1 MKIVRDKDMKFTNVR
16 NPVVTIGNFD
26 GVHRGHQALIERVRN
41 KARELDGESVIITFY
56 PHPVKVLCPDC
67 NLKFITPHKRKLEL
81 LAHYGVDV
89 TWVISFSR
97 EFASLPAHDFV
108 KNYLVDYLGVKWI
121 IVGYDYHF
129 GKNREGNINFL
140 KEQGKLYNFV
150 VESVSEIVVGSLIV
164 SSTSVRKLIQQG
176 HMQMV
181 ANLLGRPYEIR
192 GKVIRGRNRGG
203 RLLGFPTANIDIGE
217 YVPPRTGVYAV
228 RVVVD
233 GEMYNGAANCGY
245 NPTFCDS
252 GLSLEIHI
260 LDFDRYIYNK
270 QVSVQ
275 FIKYIR
281 EEKRFSGI
289 DELVDQIRRDVEAVR
304 QILC

>member
-1 MKIVRDKDMKFTNVR
+1 MRIVKDTDMKFTDVK

-26 GVHRGHQALIERVRN
+26 GVHKGHQALIERVRN
-41 KARELDGESVIITFY
+41 KARELDGESVIITFH

-67 NLKFITPHKRKLEL
+67 NLKFITPHRRKLEL
-81 LAHYGVDV
+81 LADYGVDV
-89 TWVISFSR
+89 TWVISFSK
-97 EFASLPAHDFV
+97 EFASLSAHDFV
-108 KNYLVDYLGVKWI
+108 KNYLVDYLGMKWI

-129 GKNREGNINFL
+129 GKNREGNITFL
-140 KEQGKLYNFV
+140 EEQGKLYNFG

-203 RLLGFPTANIDIGE
+203 RLLGFPTANINIGE
-217 YVPPRTGVYAV
+217 YVPPKTGVYAV
-228 RVVVD
+228 KVEID
-233 GEMYNGAANCGY
+233 GEVYNGAANCGY

-252 GLSLEIHI
+252 DLSLEIHI

-281 EEKRFSGI
+281 EERRFSGI
-289 DELVDQIRRDVEAVR
+289 DELVDQIGRDVEAVR